1 LRILERVL
9 GLVLAAILVLQA
21 IATFRGYP
29 IHGIVGGIELIVL
42 AALCAY
48 DAIEYIQKPK
58 RPFLRLKFRQ
68 ENGNT
73 DEFVVRA
80 DRAFTLEEN
89 PKGPICSMDIV
100 FFESDKEEA
109 TAKESKA

>member
-1 LRILERVL
+1 MRILERIL
-9 GLVLAAILVLQA
+9 GLILTVILVLQA
-21 IATFRGYP
+21 IATFQGYP

-48 DAIEYIQKPK
+48 DAIEYTQNPK
-58 RPFLRLKFRQ
+58 HPFLRLKFRQ
-68 ENGNT
+68 ENGDT

-80 DRAFTLEEN
+80 DHTFTLEEN
-89 PKGPICSMDIV
+89 PKGPIRSIDIV

-109 TAKESKA
+109 TAKEHET